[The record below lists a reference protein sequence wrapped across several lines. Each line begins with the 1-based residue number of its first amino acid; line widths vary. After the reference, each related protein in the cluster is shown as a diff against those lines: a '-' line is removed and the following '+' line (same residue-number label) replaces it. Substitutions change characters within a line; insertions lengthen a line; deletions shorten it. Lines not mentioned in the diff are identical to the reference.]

1 NDSKR
6 KQSALDLKI
15 EEINKNVE
23 YEYADAKARLNAE
36 KANKAIEYDTSA
48 LEEKYNSAQVKLR
61 DINVLIKEKEIEAQ
75 AVASSYHSAMSSMS
89 KIRKEL
95 DSKEKEL
102 MDLNAKIIANQ
113 NKLDSINQE
122 ISKNTLPFARPT
134 LGSNGFQGLDLSSA
148 NSILSGKNLAKL
160 NWGQGINWPNLNSA
174 SLQTVSDIASG
185 LNSVSH
191 NSNDEKKNK

>member
-1 NDSKR
+1 
-6 KQSALDLKI
+6 
-15 EEINKNVE
+15 
-23 YEYADAKARLNAE
+23 
-36 KANKAIEYDTSA
+36 
-48 LEEKYNSAQVKLR
+48 
-61 DINVLIKEKEIEAQ
+61 
-75 AVASSYHSAMSSMS
+75 
-89 KIRKEL
+89 
-95 DSKEKEL
+95 